1 MDSDDLYAML
11 LDEKDKAITSLRAEL
26 ATSKKMERKL
36 WVAVAR
42 LQQAVGEAHGWGVA
56 GSLPTEGDDG
66 YGNFDANRDAAA
78 EILDGIVA
86 LTPAE

>member
-1 MDSDDLYAML
+1 MEAADMMKML

-26 ATSKKMERKL
+26 AASKKMERKL
-36 WVAVAR
+36 WVTVAR

-56 GSLPTEGDDG
+56 GSLPTQGDDG
-66 YGNFDANRDAAA
+66 YNNFDANRDAAA
-78 EILDGIVA
+78 EVLDGIVA

>member
-26 ATSKKMERKL
+26 AASKKMERKL

-42 LQQAVGEAHGWGVA
+42 LQQAVGEANGWGTA
-56 GSLPTEGDDG
+56 GSLPSQGDDG
-66 YGNFDANRDAAA
+66 YANFDVNKDAAA